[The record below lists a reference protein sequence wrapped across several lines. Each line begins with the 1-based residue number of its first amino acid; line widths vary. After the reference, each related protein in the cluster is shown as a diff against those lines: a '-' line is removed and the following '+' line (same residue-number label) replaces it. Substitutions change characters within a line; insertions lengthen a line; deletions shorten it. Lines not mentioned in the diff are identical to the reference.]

1 MKKIMMNLAVFAAA
15 ASLAVFLPFTSYAK
29 EIDDVELSEEEKIVA
44 VETTP
49 VEELSDEENT
59 EEVASAEEEG
69 TIEVPNYDEDADL
82 YEEEAR
88 QAEEN
93 LKAREKEAKEAEQK
107 KKAEKDLGN
116 ALVKEEKK
124 LAASMVT
131 GMVDQ
136 MAKQWPQLTFILTP
150 FKALISDMFALGA
163 SNDPNAATME
173 KLKEIDKHL
182 DSMEANLKQH
192 SEDLAVFTSIGG
204 DFQDVKKHTKSLS
217 DKITGIRN
225 AYNSGEIT
233 IEEYNKE
240 IAALYNSSE
249 YAALTSA
256 LNGATLDYDGDT
268 SYAIDQKSI
277 FGAAYNLQCNKVMFS
292 GEAIDCTT
300 PYLLRQLGTYLRGY
314 AVINVVLDSYEQVNG
329 ASRTVTIRGTMYD
342 NTERVVKLYNEYF
355 GTYRY
360 TFVNKSSNPANHV
373 RLNRN
378 IVVQRGFTADFV
390 GWKAVDNENKLRNY
404 TPPVMTRFPLSKDQM
419 NSLAKYAKSKNKSIY
434 DILFDE
440 VGFTMDVCP
449 TTEIVK
455 VFGLNYNYTTLNEKT
470 ELTVPKFNGVN
481 VVGVETITLKDLIK
495 RLDNS
500 YMPTG
505 PQYMTYE
512 SSYST
517 GSSRPSYNY
526 MQAIQI
532 NKVGA
537 EDTKVLL
544 ADKYQVHCNP
554 TMLYFTR

>member
-1 MKKIMMNLAVFAAA
+1 MKKIMMNLTVFAAA
-15 ASLAVFLPFTSYAK
+15 ASLAVLIPFTSYAK
-29 EIDDVELSEEEKIVA
+29 EIDDVEFKEEETIVE

-49 VEELSDEENT
+49 EEDLLNEEDI

-69 TIEVPNYDEDADL
+69 TIEEPNYDEDADL

-240 IAALYNSSE
+240 IAALYNSAE

-268 SYAIDQKSI
+268 SYAIDEKSI

-300 PYLLRQLGTYLRGY
+300 PYLLRQLATYLRGY

-329 ASRTVTIRGTMYD
+329 TSRTVTIRKTMYED
-342 NTERVVKLYNEYF
+342 TERVVKLYKDYF
-355 GTYRY
+355 NTHRY
-360 TFVNKSSNPANHV
+360 TFLNKSSNPVNHV
-373 RLNRN
+373 RLNQK
-378 IVVQRGFTADFV
+378 IILSCGFTKEYV
-390 GWKAVDNENKLRNY
+390 GSKAVGDENKLKSY

-419 NSLAKYAKSKNKSIY
+419 NALAKYAKSKNKSVY

-440 VGFTMDVCP
+440 VGFTMSVAP
-449 TTEIVK
+449 TMQNRLLFAK
-455 VFGLNYNYTTLNEKT
+455 YDCSTLNENST
-470 ELTVPKFNGVN
+470 ITVPVFEGIKVRLG
-481 VVGVETITLKDLIK
+481 TTTLKEAVKKADMTC
-495 RLDNS
+495 
-500 YMPTG
+500 MPTG
-505 PQYMTYE
+505 PQFMTYE

-517 GSSRPSYNY
+517 GYSRPSYNY

-537 EDTKVLL
+537 EDSKVLL
-544 ADKYQVHCNP
+544 ADMYQVQCNP
-554 TMLYFTR
+554 MMLFFTR

>member
-1 MKKIMMNLAVFAAA
+1 MKKIMMNLTVFAAA
-15 ASLAVFLPFTSYAK
+15 ASLAVLIPFTSYAK
-29 EIDDVELSEEEKIVA
+29 EIDDVEFKEEETIVE

-49 VEELSDEENT
+49 EEDLLNEEDI

-69 TIEVPNYDEDADL
+69 TIEAPNYDEDADL

-107 KKAEKDLGN
+107 KEAEKDLGN

-225 AYNSGEIT
+225 AYNGGEIT

-256 LNGATLDYDGDT
+256 LNGATFDYDGDT
-268 SYAIDQKSI
+268 SYAIDEKSI

-300 PYLLRQLGTYLRGY
+300 PYLLRQLATYLRGY

-329 ASRTVTIRGTMYD
+329 TSRTVTIRKTMYED
-342 NTERVVKLYNEYF
+342 TERVVKLYKDYF
-355 GTYRY
+355 NTYRY
-360 TFVNKSSNPANHV
+360 TFLNKSSNPVNHV

-390 GWKAVDNENKLRNY
+390 GWKAVDNENKLRSY
-404 TPPVMTRFPLSKDQM
+404 TPPVMTGFPLSKDQM
-419 NSLAKYAKSKNKSIY
+419 NSLAKYAKSKNKTVY

-440 VGFTMDVCP
+440 VGFGMSICP
-449 TTEIVK
+449 TMETRKMFI
-455 VFGLNYNYTTLNEKT
+455 NYDYTKLNENTTINIPVMEGGK
-470 ELTVPKFNGVN
+470 LTFGTATVKDILKGTD
-481 VVGVETITLKDLIK
+481 TIC
-495 RLDNS
+495 
-500 YMPTG
+500 MPTG
-505 PQYMTYE
+505 PQFMTYE

-537 EDTKVLL
+537 EDTKILL
-544 ADKYQVHCNP
+544 ADKYQVQCNP